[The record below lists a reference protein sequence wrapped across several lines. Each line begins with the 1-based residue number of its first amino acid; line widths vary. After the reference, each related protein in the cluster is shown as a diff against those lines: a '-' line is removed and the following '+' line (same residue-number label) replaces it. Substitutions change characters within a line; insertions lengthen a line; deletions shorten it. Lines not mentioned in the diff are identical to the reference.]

1 MEVMEMF
8 EPVAIALLTYLGKK
22 TIDSFWSSRQSSNSL
37 VVNHTGHITTS
48 HRDAQG
54 RTVIG
59 SGLTGPAVPDHE
71 TLFGDL
77 YLPDTLQDFLLG
89 DEIVLVL
96 VIGEDNQE
104 VILFEADIDTGYEI
118 DLQHG
123 LYSIFVFVMDPEEP
137 DFLNAT
143 IFAVGLPCAEHID
156 LSGIESF
163 FLDEDEDIW
172 NLVDLSP
179 VEITRGGPFYLDFIL
194 FDTEQEPEFPLSLSE
209 LL

>member
-1 MEVMEMF
+1 MF
-8 EPVAIALLTYLGKK
+8 EPVAIGLLTYLGKK
-22 TIDSFWSSRQSSNSL
+22 TIDTFWSSRQSSNSL
-37 VVNHTGHITTS
+37 VVNHTGHITFS

-59 SGLTGPAVPDHE
+59 SDLTGPAVHDHE

-77 YLPDTLQDFLLG
+77 YLPETLQDFLLG

-96 VIGEDNQE
+96 VIGEDNHE

-123 LYSIFVFVMDPEEP
+123 LYSIFVFVMDPEEQ

-143 IFAVGLPCAEHID
+143 IFAVGLPCAEDID

-172 NLVDLSP
+172 NLVDLIP